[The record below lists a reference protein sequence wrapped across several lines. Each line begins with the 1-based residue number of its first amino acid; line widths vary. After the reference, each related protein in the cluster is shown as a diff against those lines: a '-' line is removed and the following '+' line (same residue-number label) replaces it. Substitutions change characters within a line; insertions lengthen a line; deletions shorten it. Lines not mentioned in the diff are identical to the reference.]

1 MAKQY
6 EITGDL
12 GYNGFPVSLNYITH
26 LPDISTLYN
35 PEVVV
40 IFKSLMKRDP
50 KTKEKALNDL
60 LTVSAID
67 DSTIIAWLQMYPK
80 LALDNSRSVRLLSHQ
95 IQANFLKI
103 VGGKTYSKY
112 LKSSMPIWLMGMFDT
127 DKSVSSI
134 AYKTLLQSF
143 QGDSSKLN
151 KTWSIFE
158 EQIINLI
165 GTIVSIET
173 LETLSDRRY
182 TSESEMVSK
191 YDRAL
196 VCGIN
201 MLSKLPDET
210 IVPILE
216 EESLWD
222 HLSTCLKEDNM
233 DLVLFKNLLL
243 LITNLSD
250 ENLQL
255 VYKLVSKKF
264 IKIKF
269 KSNKISGSIIY
280 SNVIIPFW
288 QAIVRLT
295 EFGINNNLKKNF
307 WDLAGSKSSTRFYEY
322 LKLGPCNLDPTY
334 YSLII
339 KVFQDLQQKLDVVD
353 FNSQEEYDYVIN
365 LLLKQYS
372 TTMGSLK
379 AGALKL
385 CIKDTG
391 FIYRGINCIN

>member
-134 AYKTLLQSF
+134 AYKHYYNHF
-143 QGDSSKLN
+143 K
-151 KTWSIFE
+151 E
-158 EQIINLI
+158 
-165 GTIVSIET
+165 
-173 LETLSDRRY
+173 
-182 TSESEMVSK
+182 
-191 YDRAL
+191 
-196 VCGIN
+196 
-201 MLSKLPDET
+201 
-210 IVPILE
+210 IVPNWIRLGVF
-216 EESLWD
+216 LKNR
-222 HLSTCLKEDNM
+222 LS
-233 DLVLFKNLLL
+233 
-243 LITNLSD
+243 I
-250 ENLQL
+250 
-255 VYKLVSKKF
+255 
-264 IKIKF
+264 
-269 KSNKISGSIIY
+269 
-280 SNVIIPFW
+280 
-288 QAIVRLT
+288 
-295 EFGINNNLKKNF
+295 
-307 WDLAGSKSSTRFYEY
+307 
-322 LKLGPCNLDPTY
+322 
-334 YSLII
+334 
-339 KVFQDLQQKLDVVD
+339 
-353 FNSQEEYDYVIN
+353 
-365 LLLKQYS
+365 
-372 TTMGSLK
+372 
-379 AGALKL
+379 
-385 CIKDTG
+385 
-391 FIYRGINCIN
+391 